1 MAISDRIRTL
11 RVQYDF
17 TQADVG
23 NRLDPPVT
31 KAAVASWESGKARPR
46 LKRLQQLADI
56 FNVTVADLMSDEA
69 PIPAVG
75 SPTTMVP
82 LLGWTHMGEAIDEDG
97 CERMVGVPSD
107 VVDAHPDCYL
117 LHAQG
122 ECMDNRFPEDCVV
135 LIDPHL
141 EPRNGDAV
149 LAEVDGYRS
158 VVREYARGTNTIMLT
173 ADSHSGEF
181 DDIVSGPDDD
191 PVLLKGVVV
200 WYQSERDLRR

>member
-1 MAISDRIRTL
+1 MNVGKALTAL
-11 RVQYDF
+11 RLA
-17 TQADVG
+17 ADMSQQDVADKLNVTRVSVG
-23 NRLDPPVT
+23 
-31 KAAVASWESGKARPR
+31 KWESNESMPR
-46 LKRLQQLADI
+46 RRNLQLLSEL
-56 FNVTVADLMSDEA
+56 FGVTVADLMGDEV
-69 PIPAVG
+69 PEPAIG
-75 SPTTMVP
+75 TPTTMVP
-82 LLGWTHMGEAIDEDG
+82 LLGWTHMGEAVDEDG

-158 VVREYARGTNTIMLT
+158 VVREYARGTSTIMLT

>member
-1 MAISDRIRTL
+1 MNVGKALTAL
-11 RVQYDF
+11 RLA
-17 TQADVG
+17 ADMSQQDVADKLNVTRVSVG
-23 NRLDPPVT
+23 
-31 KAAVASWESGKARPR
+31 KWESNESMPR
-46 LKRLQQLADI
+46 RRNLQLLSEL
-56 FNVTVADLMSDEA
+56 FGVTVADLMGDEV
-69 PIPAVG
+69 PEPAIG
-75 SPTTMVP
+75 TPTTMVP
-82 LLGWTHMGEAIDEDG
+82 LLGWTHMGEAVDEDG

-181 DDIVSGPDDD
+181 DDIVSRPDDD

>member
-1 MAISDRIRTL
+1 MNVGKALTAL
-11 RVQYDF
+11 RLA
-17 TQADVG
+17 ADMSQQDVADKLNVTRVSVG
-23 NRLDPPVT
+23 
-31 KAAVASWESGKARPR
+31 KWESNESMPR
-46 LKRLQQLADI
+46 RRNLQLLSEL
-56 FNVTVADLMSDEA
+56 FGVTVADLMGDEV
-69 PIPAVG
+69 PEPAIG
-75 SPTTMVP
+75 TPTTMVP
-82 LLGWTHMGEAIDEDG
+82 LLGWTHMGEAVDEDG

>member
-1 MAISDRIRTL
+1 MNVGKALTAL
-11 RVQYDF
+11 RLA
-17 TQADVG
+17 ADMSQQDVADKLNVTRVSVG
-23 NRLDPPVT
+23 
-31 KAAVASWESGKARPR
+31 KWESNESMPR
-46 LKRLQQLADI
+46 RRNLQLLSEL
-56 FNVTVADLMSDEA
+56 FGVTVAALMGAEV
-69 PIPAVG
+69 PGPAIG
-75 SPTTMVP
+75 TPTTMVP
-82 LLGWTHMGEAIDEDG
+82 LLGWTHMGEAVDEDG

-158 VVREYARGTNTIMLT
+158 GVREYARGTSTIMLT